1 MTAKSAFFSFLVAF
15 PLLAESPV
23 AISLPKPETHGGKPL
38 MQALSERKSG
48 REFASH
54 DLSSQVLSNLL
65 WAAFGVNRPD
75 GRRTAPSAMNRQTVD
90 VYVVKA
96 DGAYLYDAAHNQL
109 SPVAAADLRATT
121 GTQAYVGHA
130 PLNVVYVSDYSKMGN
145 SSENDQAMLA
155 GAEAGFIGQNVYLYC
170 ASEGLA
176 TVIRAS
182 IDKDALAK
190 ALKLRPSQHIV
201 LAQTVGYPAGSPKD
215 GH

>member
-1 MTAKSAFFSFLVAF
+1 MT
-15 PLLAESPV
+15 
-23 AISLPKPETHGGKPL
+23 
-38 MQALSERKSG
+38 
-48 REFASH
+48 
-54 DLSSQVLSNLL
+54 
-65 WAAFGVNRPD
+65 
-75 GRRTAPSAMNRQTVD
+75 
-90 VYVVKA
+90 
-96 DGAYLYDAAHNQL
+96 
-109 SPVAAADLRATT
+109 
-121 GTQAYVGHA
+121 
-130 PLNVVYVSDYSKMGN
+130 VVYVSDYSKMGN
-145 SSENDQAMLA
+145 SSDNDQAMLA

>member
-1 MTAKSAFFSFLVAF
+1 
-15 PLLAESPV
+15 
-23 AISLPKPETHGGKPL
+23 

-190 ALKLRPSQHIV
+190 R
-201 LAQTVGYPAGSPKD
+201 
-215 GH
+215 